1 MLYKLQKFL
10 QGKHVIYKSIPIF
23 SLKVMVNYDIIVCK
37 DLKKN
42 INFAQLESLLDNKSV
57 KNRILFQI
65 QWWIV
70 NVEIVPPIQHSI
82 NFPEKGETKQ

>member
-1 MLYKLQKFL
+1 VQRFE
-10 QGKHVIYKSIPIF
+10 
-23 SLKVMVNYDIIVCK
+23 
-37 DLKKN
+37 KN
-42 INFAQLESLLDNKSV
+42 IKFAQSRGLFENKSV

-70 NVEIVPPIQHSI
+70 NVEIVPPMQHSI